1 MTGPVPGASERAVC
15 VVTGGGRG
23 IGAATSLR
31 LAREGWDVCLSWT
44 AHEDA
49 AADVAATCRDLGAR
63 VAVVRADVSS
73 EIDVAAVFA
82 AAAALGPIR
91 GLVNNAG
98 TLGRQTRVEDL
109 EAARI
114 ERTLLVNALGAIL
127 CSRAAVRAMSP
138 RYGGAGGSIVNV
150 SSRAAVTGGAEEYV
164 DYAAAKAAVDALTVG
179 LAREVGADGIRVN
192 GVRPALIR
200 TGIHATGGEPGRVDR
215 LAPSV
220 PMRRGGEPEEVA
232 AVVTWLLSAEAS
244 YVTGAIV
251 DVAGGR

>member
-1 MTGPVPGASERAVC
+1 VTGTPPERRDRGVC

-31 LAREGWDVCLSWT
+31 LARDGWDLCLTWT

-49 AADVAATCRDLGAR
+49 AKEVARSCRAAGAR

-73 EIDVAAVFA
+73 EADVTAVFA
-82 AAAALGPIR
+82 AASALGPVR

-98 TLGRQTRVEDL
+98 TLGRQSRVEDL
-109 EAARI
+109 DADRI
-114 ERTLLVNALGAIL
+114 EHTLMVNAFGAIL
-127 CSRAAVRAMSP
+127 CAREAVRVMST
-138 RYGGAGGSIVNV
+138 RRGGRGGAVVNV

-179 LAREVGADGIRVN
+179 LAREVAADGIRVN

-200 TGIHATGGEPGRVDR
+200 TGIHANGGEPGRVDR
-215 LAPSV
+215 LAPTV

-232 AVVTWLLSAEAS
+232 SVVAWLLSDEPS

>member
-1 MTGPVPGASERAVC
+1 MTGPSTLGRAVC

-31 LAREGWDVCLSWT
+31 LAREGWDVCLTWT
-44 AHEDA
+44 AHEEA
-49 AADVAATCRDLGAR
+49 AAEVAAACRALGAR
-63 VAVVRADVSS
+63 VSVVRADVSS
-73 EIDVAAVFA
+73 EPDVAAVFA
-82 AAAALGPIR
+82 AAAALGPVR

-98 TLGRQTRVEDL
+98 TLGRQSRVEDL
-109 EAARI
+109 AAARI

-127 CSRAAVRAMSP
+127 CARAAVRAMTP
-138 RYGGAGGSIVNV
+138 RHGGAGGGIVNV

-164 DYAAAKAAVDALTVG
+164 DYAAAKAAVDALTLG
-179 LAREVGADGIRVN
+179 LAREVAADGIRVN

-232 AVVTWLLSAEAS
+232 AVIAWLLSEDAS